1 MHVGSRV
8 LIAVHWLLQGA
19 THSMSIN
26 EGLDQEMPGG
36 GHMGAPLLAAAK
48 SGNVSMAKIDD
59 SVSRILTQM
68 YKFGLF
74 EHMDQWNG
82 TAHGND
88 VTSLSNSQLA
98 RNISAQATVLL
109 KNNGVLPLKPGKKV
123 VLIGADA
130 TSPFF
135 HGGGSGSVQ
144 PTYTVSPLE
153 AISQRNAGKIPKS
166 GPGPSLPTKCTVLD
180 HDTDYFTIGGSKVA
194 HMQDNSVTGCCDA
207 CGAETGFE
215 YFTYTGHQ
223 CWCHDK
229 VGKKNQHKGYTSGSC
244 HAAAPPSPP
253 AAGGV
258 TTATGDGAAAAAAAA
273 DVAVVFIHTTSSE
286 GSDRKSL
293 SFAEADDAMVA
304 AVAKAQKNTVVV
316 MVNPGAVLTP
326 WSDDV
331 AAALTMFMPGL
342 EMGNAISDVLYGDI
356 NPSGRLALTF
366 PNKENEV
373 GFTKEQWPG
382 VPVSTGLES
391 TYTEKLEVGYRWYD
405 SHKVEPK
412 FAFGHGASI
421 LSLDLTCR
429 RHCFWSRLAT
439 LNMLVFASC

>member
-1 MHVGSRV
+1 
-8 LIAVHWLLQGA
+8 
-19 THSMSIN
+19 
-26 EGLDQEMPGG
+26 
-36 GHMGAPLLAAAK
+36 MGASLLAAVK
-48 SGNVSMAKIDD
+48 GGNVSMAKIDD

-74 EHMDQWNG
+74 DHMDQWNG

-130 TSPFF
+130 TSPFV
-135 HGGGSGSVQ
+135 HGGGSGSVA

-153 AISQRNAGKIPKS
+153 AIRQRNAGKIPKS
-166 GPGPSLPTKCTVLD
+166 GPGPSPPTKCTVLD
-180 HDTDYFTIGGSKVA
+180 HDTDYYTIEGSKRA
-194 HMQDNSVTGCCDA
+194 AMKTSSVTGCCDA
-207 CGAETGFE
+207 CGAQTGSE
-215 YFTYTGHQ
+215 YFTYTGTT
-223 CWCHDK
+223 CWCHEK

-244 HAAAPPSPP
+244 HATAPPSPP
-253 AAGGV
+253 SGGV

-293 SFAEADDAMVA
+293 SFAAADDAMVA

-391 TYTEKLEVGYRWYD
+391 TYTEKLEIGYRWYD
-405 SHKVEPK
+405 SHKVQPK
-412 FAFGHGASI
+412 FAFGHGVFI
-421 LSLDLTCR
+421 LSLFLGRAGTPLVTR
-429 RHCFWSRLAT
+429 NHCVLMWSRVFDAMQGSRTRISLT
-439 LNMLVFASC
+439 LISRLLGPM

>member
-1 MHVGSRV
+1 
-8 LIAVHWLLQGA
+8 
-19 THSMSIN
+19 
-26 EGLDQEMPGG
+26 
-36 GHMGAPLLAAAK
+36 MGMPLLAAAK
-48 SGNVSMAKIDD
+48 SGAVSMAKIDD

-74 EHMDQWNG
+74 DNMQQWNG
-82 TAHGND
+82 TAHGAD
-88 VTSLSNSQLA
+88 VTSHSNSQLA

-130 TSPFF
+130 TTPFV

-144 PTYTVSPLE
+144 PTYTVSPFE
-153 AISQRNAGKIPKS
+153 AISQRNGGKIPKS
-166 GPGPSLPTKCTVLD
+166 GPLAPIPTKCTVLD
-180 HDTDYFTIGGSKVA
+180 HDTDYFTIGGSKAVQ
-194 HMQDNSVTGCCDA
+194 MKDSSVDGCCNA
-207 CGAETGFE
+207 CGAATGYE
-215 YFTYTGHQ
+215 YFTYTGKS
-223 CWCHDK
+223 CWCHTK
-229 VGKKNQHKGYTSGSC
+229 VGAKKSHQGYTSGSC
-244 HAAAPPSPP
+244 HAVAPPGPP
-253 AAGGV
+253 VSSNGV

-293 SFAEADDAMVA
+293 SFAAADDAMVA

-412 FAFGHGASI
+412 FAFGHGEIKTAVPLLACINRSQHVPALKHRI
-421 LSLDLTCR
+421 CIHRSLL
-429 RHCFWSRLAT
+429 HQL
-439 LNMLVFASC
+439 LVLPE